1 MAAMLKVNQA
11 IRENKK
17 ISFRYQ
23 KYTIKDRT
31 QQVDRRG
38 GAAYKISPFKLIIS
52 DGYRRYKFLVRRH
65 TIVQI
70 VAVFAHRNTW
80 FFPVTECYGNK
91 S

>member
-11 IRENKK
+11 IRLDRQ

-38 GAAYKISPFKLIIS
+38 GATYKISPFKLIINE
-52 DGYRRYKFLVRRH
+52 GYY
-65 TIVQI
+65 
-70 VAVFAHRNTW
+70 
-80 FFPVTECYGNK
+80 
-91 S
+91 